1 MFSDR
6 LNAIR
11 KDRGYTAR
19 QMADI
24 LHVGIRNY
32 RKYESGDAKP
42 TLETLSVI
50 ADTLNVSVDDLLCR
64 DTKSPEGAVCM
75 IFCQKLREVRIH
87 RSFTQQTVADA
98 LGISLRAYQY
108 YEQGTREPSL
118 QMLVDLSNFLNV
130 SADYLLGRVSAF
142 EDFSS

>member
-1 MFSDR
+1 
-6 LNAIR
+6 
-11 KDRGYTAR
+11 
-19 QMADI
+19 
-24 LHVGIRNY
+24 
-32 RKYESGDAKP
+32 
-42 TLETLSVI
+42 
-50 ADTLNVSVDDLLCR
+50 
-64 DTKSPEGAVCM
+64 M
-75 IFCQKLREVRIH
+75 IFSSKLREVRIH

-130 SADYLLGRVSAF
+130 SVDYLLGRVSVF